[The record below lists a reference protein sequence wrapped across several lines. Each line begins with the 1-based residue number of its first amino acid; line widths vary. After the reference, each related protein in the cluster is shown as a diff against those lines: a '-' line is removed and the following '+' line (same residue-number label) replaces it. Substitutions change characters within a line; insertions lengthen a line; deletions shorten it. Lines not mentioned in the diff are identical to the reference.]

1 MVSVGNTLLLVVTAA
16 ATGMLSFAAT
26 PNPEEI
32 IRKSITATKAD
43 WAEAPKYSYLDRDVE
58 SKRHDP
64 RMSKTY
70 RVLMIDGTPYNFVTA
85 IDDRPLS
92 SEEKAAEQRK
102 MQRAR
107 EKRQNESERERQR
120 RIEKYRKD
128 SERNH
133 EMLQEMVD
141 AFQFH
146 VSGEAEVNGH
156 ACWVLDAAPKPGYE
170 PSDHEGRV
178 LKGMKGRLWIDK
190 ASYQWVKVHAEVVKT
205 GQFLRISRESRARNR
220 VRFGAEP
227 VAGDIWM
234 PKVFNVRVRAS
245 ALGFFNEDS
254 EETRHLS
261 GLSTDAPGL
270 GAATIHSVAQ
280 RVWRARINGA
290 RNLPEPHSVLREL
303 LSRN

>member
-1 MVSVGNTLLLVVTAA
+1 MVSVGNKLLLVVTAA

-32 IRKSITATKAD
+32 IRKSITATKSD
-43 WAEAPKYSYLDRDVE
+43 WAAASKYSYLDRDVE

-70 RVLMIDGTPYNFVTA
+70 RVLMIDGSPYNFVTA

-92 SEEKAAEQRK
+92 PEEKVAEQRK
-102 MQRAR
+102 LQRAS
-107 EKRQNESERERQR
+107 EKRQKESERERQK

-146 VSGEAEVNGH
+146 VSGEAQVDGH
-156 ACWVLDAAPKPGYE
+156 ACWVLDAEPKPGYE

-190 ASYQWVKVHAEVVKT
+190 ASYQWVKVHADVVKT
-205 GQFLRISRESRARNR
+205 VSFYGFLAKVGPGTE
-220 VRFGAEP
+220 FDLEQTP
-227 VAGDIWM
+227 VADDIWM
-234 PKVFNVRVRAS
+234 PKVVNVRVRAS

-254 EETRHLS
+254 EGHDTYRDYQPMPQALA
-261 GLSTDAPGL
+261 LLQST
-270 GAATIHSVAQ
+270 Q
-280 RVWRARINGA
+280 
-290 RNLPEPHSVLREL
+290 
-303 LSRN
+303 